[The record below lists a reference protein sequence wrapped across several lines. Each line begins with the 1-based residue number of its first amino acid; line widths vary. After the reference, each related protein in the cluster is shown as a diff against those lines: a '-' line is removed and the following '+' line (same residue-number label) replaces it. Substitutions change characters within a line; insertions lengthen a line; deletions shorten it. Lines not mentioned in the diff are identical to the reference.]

1 MKLGLLIRI
10 ISLQAARIL
19 QLRYDNQRE
28 KIDAHNKRSHTTSDD
43 EDSSS
48 SKKQKSNDN
57 QDPETA
63 AISRLGKKFA
73 VMEMIWLRKGRE
85 TFSTAIDDEYTA
97 ETRFENDARRIQGQI
112 RAIRQSLPNEYWVM
126 LEGGG
131 SARNWLSDT
140 VSVHALLEKSGD

>member
-1 MKLGLLIRI
+1 
-10 ISLQAARIL
+10 
-19 QLRYDNQRE
+19 
-28 KIDAHNKRSHTTSDD
+28 
-43 EDSSS
+43 
-48 SKKQKSNDN
+48 
-57 QDPETA
+57 
-63 AISRLGKKFA
+63 
-73 VMEMIWLRKGRE
+73 MEMIWLRKGRE